1 MSCAAMEGM
10 PLRIGSTYS
19 RRGSTIVHVGGTNGK
34 GSTVAMIAA
43 LAGTHGRVAT
53 YTSPHLSSL
62 RERIA
67 IDTAPIDEGAIVE
80 AARAVH
86 GAGGDRLTFFEQITA
101 IACVAIA
108 DARVAVTVLEVGL
121 GGRLDAT
128 NAIDAPIAV
137 VTGVALD
144 HEAILGRTLE
154 AIAAE
159 KGGIF
164 KRGQRVVIGASGEPE
179 AVPYLDRAARAAGAS
194 VITVIDDAAVAAV
207 PPVGLAGAH
216 QRRNAAAALAAL
228 DQLEV
233 LGVVRVPPAARA
245 RALAGVRHP
254 GRFEEIAG
262 PPRIILDGAHNPH
275 GARALAAVLAERG
288 ERPVLVAAVSADKD
302 VAAIAAALAPAVR
315 AVIATRYRQERSLD
329 PAALA
334 AAFREAARAGRP
346 RGRGGGDEGGDGGG
360 DGGGAGAGRAAGAG
374 AGRRRAGSAGRARR
388 GAPPRR
394 ADPRRG
400 FAVPGRRGARPPA
413 RRAGGSDRGDRSV
426 GAAGLKLGRARGQVG
441 GTRGACHR
449 SSSIVR
455 GSPAHDFSA
464 NRAWTSRAPASSSRP
479 SKKPSVW
486 IAAASSA
493 GMPMW

>member
-1 MSCAAMEGM
+1 MTEYEALLGRLLPA
-10 PLRIGSTYS
+10 
-19 RRGSTIVHVGGTNGK
+19 RRFGIDLGLGRVRDLLDRLGAPDRRLGAIVHVGGTNGK

-67 IDTAPIDEGAIVE
+67 IDGAPIDEGGIVA
-80 AARAVH
+80 AARVVQ

-108 DARVAVTVLEVGL
+108 EARVAVTVLEVGL

-137 VTGVALD
+137 VTGVAMD
-144 HEAILGRTLE
+144 HEAILGGTLE

-216 QRRNAAAALAAL
+216 QRRNAATALAAL

-233 LGVVRVPPAARA
+233 LGVVRVSPAARA

-275 GARALAAVLAERG
+275 GARALAGVLAERG
-288 ERPVLVAAVSADKD
+288 ERPVLVVAVSADKD
-302 VAAIAAALAPAVR
+302 VAGIAAALAPAVR
-315 AVIATRYRQERSLD
+315 AVVATRYRQERSLD

-334 AAFREAARAGRP
+334 AAFRDAARAAGHA
-346 RGRGGGDEGGDGGG
+346 
-360 DGGGAGAGRAAGAG
+360 GGASETTPAAGAG
-374 AGRRRAGSAGRARR
+374 QGPSELPVEEAPDLPAALAAARRHGEPILVAGSLFLVGEARVLLL
-388 GAPPRR
+388 GAP
-394 ADPRRG
+394 ADPI
-400 FAVPGRRGARPPA
+400 AV
-413 RRAGGSDRGDRSV
+413 SD
-426 GAAGLKLGRARGQVG
+426 
-441 GTRGACHR
+441 
-449 SSSIVR
+449 
-455 GSPAHDFSA
+455 
-464 NRAWTSRAPASSSRP
+464 
-479 SKKPSVW
+479 PSVPR
-486 IAAASSA
+486 
-493 GMPMW
+493 G